1 MKKWKR
7 ILAVISIL
15 VLLPYIV
22 TVFINGKAVNADAR
36 SLLDTYCLNMLANEV
51 SSDYEDEMLKVQ
63 AVIVRT
69 TVYQNVDEI
78 VAEEIESLDADP
90 AWRRRLERAWKETE
104 GQVLMYENELAL
116 LPFHYLSNGKTRSGE
131 EVLESTS
138 YPYLKVKECL
148 ADLECEEQLS
158 VQMLELSGAEVV
170 KKDSAGYVMELKVG
184 ELVQSGEKFR
194 EEYGLA
200 SSSFELQSF
209 SEVTRVIC
217 KGIGHGLGLSQY
229 SANEMAKEGK
239 NYQEILQ
246 YFYEGTS
253 LQEVAEILWDGE

>member
-1 MKKWKR
+1 MRKLKKVLS
-7 ILAVISIL
+7 IVIIL

-22 TVFINGKAVNADAR
+22 TIFFSGKAANAEAN
-36 SLLDTYCLNMLANEV
+36 SLLDEYCIGVLAKEV

-69 TVYQNVDEI
+69 TVYQNVNEI
-78 VAEEIESLDADP
+78 VAEDVSKLELDR
-90 AWRRRLERAWKETE
+90 AWRSRLERAWKETE
-104 GQVLMYENELAL
+104 GQVLMYGDELAL
-116 LPFHYLSNGKTRSGE
+116 LPFHYISNGKTRSGE

-158 VQMLELSGAEVV
+158 VQMLEISDAEVV
-170 KKDSAGYVMELKVG
+170 KKDSAGYVVEVKVG
-184 ELVQSGEKFR
+184 EMVQSGEKFR

-200 SSSFELQSF
+200 SSSFDLQSF
-209 SEVTRVIC
+209 SEVTRVIT

-239 NYQEILQ
+239 SYQEILQ
-246 YFYEGTS
+246 FFYEGTE
-253 LQEVAEILWDGE
+253 LKEVAEILWNGE

>member
-1 MKKWKR
+1 MRKWKR
-7 ILAVISIL
+7 VLAVISIL

-22 TVFINGKAVNADAR
+22 TVFINGKAVNADAM
-36 SLLDTYCLNMLANEV
+36 SLLDEYCIGVLAKEL

-69 TVYQNVDEI
+69 SVYQNIDEI
-78 VAEEIESLDADP
+78 VAEEIESLELEP
-90 AWRRRLERAWKETE
+90 AWRRRLEKAWKETE

-116 LPFHYLSNGKTRSGE
+116 LPFHYLSNGMTRSGE
-131 EVLESTS
+131 EVLEDSA
-138 YPYLKVKECL
+138 YPYLKRRECL
-148 ADLECEEQLS
+148 ADLECEQQLS
-158 VQMLELSGAEVV
+158 VKMLEISNAEVT
-170 KKDSAGYVMELKVG
+170 KRDGAGYVVELKVG

-194 EEYGLA
+194 EEHGLA

-217 KGIGHGLGLSQY
+217 KGVGHGLGLSQY
-229 SANEMAKEGK
+229 TANEMAKEGK